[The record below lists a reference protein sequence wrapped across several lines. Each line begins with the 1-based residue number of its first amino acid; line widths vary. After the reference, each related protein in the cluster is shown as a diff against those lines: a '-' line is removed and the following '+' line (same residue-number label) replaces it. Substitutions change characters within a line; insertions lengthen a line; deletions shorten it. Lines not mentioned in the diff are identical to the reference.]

1 MKKAAG
7 VMDMKSSSR
16 CEGQRKNSGLF
27 RKDLKRKAGGSV
39 VINQSDFSD
48 MCLLSN
54 LLTSNHSTEEK
65 NVQDWKKMCF
75 IYQECVLPILNHCI
89 TLTRAN

>member
-1 MKKAAG
+1 
-7 VMDMKSSSR
+7 MKSSNR
-16 CEGQRKNSGLF
+16 CEGKRKNSGLF
-27 RKDLKRKAGGSV
+27 RKDLEELKWEEKEGGWQCNHKSV
-39 VINQSDFSD
+39 RFSG

-54 LLTSNHSTEEK
+54 LLTVNHSTKEK